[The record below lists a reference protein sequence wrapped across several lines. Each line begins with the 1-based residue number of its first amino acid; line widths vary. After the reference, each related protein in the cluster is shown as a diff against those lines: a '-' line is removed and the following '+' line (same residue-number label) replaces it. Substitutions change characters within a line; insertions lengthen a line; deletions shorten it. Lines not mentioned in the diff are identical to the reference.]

1 MELNKIYNEDCLV
14 GMKKIPDASVD
25 CIICDLPYEVLN
37 RGNEKAQ
44 WDNIIHIDPLFK
56 EYWRIAKVNA
66 AIILF

>member
-1 MELNKIYNEDCLV
+1 
-14 GMKKIPDASVD
+14 MKKIPDASVD

-44 WDNIIHIDPLFK
+44 WDNIIPIEPLFK

-66 AIILF
+66 PIILF